1 MSRLRSAGLLPF
13 RIRDGIEVMLAHPGG
28 PFFSHRDD
36 GWWSLVK
43 GLVKPGE
50 SDEDAARREF
60 LEETGWPVPEGIW
73 APLGETRLKSRKIVV
88 AWALEAD
95 LDPAALVPGHFM
107 MGDRSYPE
115 IDRVEWFDADR
126 ARAKLNLAQ
135 AIFVERL
142 ELHLQDLIE
151 NRKDRV

>member
-1 MSRLRSAGLLPF
+1 MSGLRSAGLLPF

-28 PFFSHRDD
+28 PYFSRRDD

-50 SDEDAARREF
+50 SDEEAARREF
-60 LEETGWPVPEGIW
+60 NEETGWPVPEGIW
-73 APLGETRLKSRKIVV
+73 APLGETRLKSRKIVI
-88 AWALEAD
+88 AWALEAE
-95 LDPAALVPGHFM
+95 LDPVALVPGHFM

-115 IDRVEWFDADR
+115 IDRVEWFDAER
-126 ARAKLNLAQ
+126 ARKKLNLAQ

-142 ELHLQDLIE
+142 ELHLHDLIE
-151 NRKDRV
+151 KRKDRV